1 MATTSYL
8 YHTQGLRG
16 YKHIRT
22 EHVDGGVRFHI
33 RRDPHR
39 RECRGCGARWPALRM
54 GGQFIRTFV
63 ALPIGS
69 RRQEVVLHG
78 HEQTCTR
85 CIRTLREPIPFAKGK
100 QRYLNVVAVY
110 IVALCRMAPIKHV
123 AGFLGLSWDLVKAV
137 FKEHLARRLKRRS
150 LRKVRVIA
158 IDEFAI
164 NKGQHYM
171 TVVLDL
177 ETGQI
182 LWAAQGRDAG
192 ALIPFF
198 RRLQQTRAHLEAV
211 ALDMWPAY
219 LLAVRTVFPQVAV
232 VHDPFHIVALVNRAI
247 DETRRELYHTLSTP
261 DRKVIKGSRFL
272 LLRAGETLDD
282 PARSRLEELMALN
295 EPLYQ
300 AYLLKEDLRQLW
312 HQSNIDTAAVFLSS
326 WIERATAT
334 GLPHF
339 RKLSATLKNHALQVL
354 SWFHYPISTG
364 PLEGLNNK
372 IKVLKRQAYGFRD
385 LDYFRLRLYF
395 IHEATP
401 AFPG

>member
-1 MATTSYL
+1 MATTSFL

-16 YKHIRT
+16 YTHLRS
-22 EHVDGGVRFHI
+22 EYVEGGVRHHV
-33 RRDPHR
+33 RRQPHR

-63 ALPIGS
+63 ALPIGA

-78 HEQTCTR
+78 HEQSCAQ
-85 CIRTLREPIPFAKGK
+85 CGRTLREPIPFAKGK

-110 IVALCRMAPIKHV
+110 IVALCRIAPIKHV
-123 AGFLGLSWDLVKAV
+123 AGFLGLGWDLVKAV
-137 FKEHLARRLKRRS
+137 FKEHLTRRLKRRS
-150 LRKVRVIA
+150 LREVRVIA

-164 NKGQHYM
+164 HKGQRYM

-198 RRLQQTRAHLEAV
+198 RRLQQARARLEAV

-219 LLAVRTVFPQVAV
+219 LLAVQTVFPQVAV
-232 VHDPFHIVALVNRAI
+232 VHDPFHIVALVNHAI
-247 DETRRELYHTLSTP
+247 DETRRELCHTLSTT

-295 EPLYQ
+295 ETLYQ

-312 HQSNIDTAAVFLSS
+312 HQPNTDTAGLFLSS
-326 WIERATAT
+326 WIERAETT
-334 GLPHF
+334 GLYHF
-339 RKLSATLKNHALQVL
+339 RKLATTLKNHALQVL

-385 LDYFRLRLYF
+385 LDYFKLRLYF
-395 IHEATP
+395 IHESTP